1 MCYINDLP
9 FVLRDSLSKFYAD
22 DTVVYAHVESLDI
35 ALRSLLPDIEQLEHW
50 CMLNRLTVNTTK
62 TKVMLFGSRRFI
74 LKNHHPPIHLN
85 NTPLRYADDYKYL
98 GVILDQYLNFRKHM
112 QNIYKL
118 AAHKVYTLS
127 KIRPYITANA
137 ALVIYKTKILPFI
150 DYGDIFYDSTYLH
163 ELDKLNTYA

>member
-98 GVILDQYLNFRKHM
+98 GVILDQYLNFRKHT

-137 ALVIYKTKILPFI
+137 ALNIKQKYSLLLIMV
-150 DYGDIFYDSTYLH
+150 TYFMIVPICMNL
-163 ELDKLNTYA
+163 TS